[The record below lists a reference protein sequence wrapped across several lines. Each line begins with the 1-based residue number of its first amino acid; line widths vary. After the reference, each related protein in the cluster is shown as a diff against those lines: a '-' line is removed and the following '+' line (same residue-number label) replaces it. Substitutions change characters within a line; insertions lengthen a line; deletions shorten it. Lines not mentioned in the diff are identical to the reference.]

1 MSRVFA
7 VVVVFC
13 FLFTISA
20 AFEYQLI
27 TEEKFVEIKSGE
39 PCKYNQTKVEHN
51 YLNNVVQK
59 DSFHDV
65 IEVDVVGPLTT
76 LSNNKNHINDADMV
90 YHRIIRSLDNEVIS
104 TDYINNNNN
113 NTQNNNDD
121 TNNVEF
127 HDDFIDVN
135 DTKRDNITIIITRDE
150 AEELTPN
157 VNDNLCHNVS
167 VSSQSIQH
175 FQEFYSCTLLVNDIH
190 IYQIKFNC

>member
-1 MSRVFA
+1 MSFA

-39 PCKYNQTKVEHN
+39 ACKYNQTKVLHN

-65 IEVDVVGPLTT
+65 VEENVVGPLTT
-76 LSNNKNHINDADMV
+76 LSNNKNHFNDADMV

-104 TDYINNNNN
+104 TDYIHNNN

-121 TNNVEF
+121 TNNVEI

-167 VSSQSIQH
+167 VSSQNIEH
-175 FQEFYSCTLLVNDIH
+175 FSGIFLMYYTR
-190 IYQIKFNC
+190 K

>member
-1 MSRVFA
+1 MSRVFE

-27 TEEKFVEIKSGE
+27 TEDKFEEIKSGE

-51 YLNNVVQK
+51 YLNNVQK
-59 DSFHDV
+59 DSSHDV
-65 IEVDVVGPLTT
+65 IVYVVGPLTT
-76 LSNNKNHINDADMV
+76 LSNNKDEFNDADMV
-90 YHRIIRSLDNEVIS
+90 NHRLIRSLDNEVIS

-113 NTQNNNDD
+113 THNND
-121 TNNVEF
+121 TNNLEL

-135 DTKRDNITIIITRDE
+135 DSKRDNITIIITKDE

-167 VSSQSIQH
+167 V
-175 FQEFYSCTLLVNDIH
+175 
-190 IYQIKFNC
+190 

>member
-1 MSRVFA
+1 MSPCCLFHT

-59 DSFHDV
+59 ESSHDV
-65 IEVDVVGPLTT
+65 IVDVVGPLTT
-76 LSNNKNHINDADMV
+76 LSNNKNHFNDADMV
-90 YHRIIRSLDNEVIS
+90 YHRLIRSLDNEVIS
-104 TDYINNNNN
+104 TDYINNNNSNSSN
-113 NTQNNNDD
+113 NTLNNDN
-121 TNNVEF
+121 TNN
-127 HDDFIDVN
+127 DDFIDVN
-135 DTKRDNITIIITRDE
+135 DTKRDNITIIITRDD
-150 AEELTPN
+150 AEEQTPN

-167 VSSQSIQH
+167 NFKSKTIEH
-175 FQEFYSCTLLVNDIH
+175 FQEFSSCTSTR
-190 IYQIKFNC
+190 K